1 MRKER
6 KKRKKIK
13 ERKESYKT
21 LKTKAWKIFSEFI
34 RRRGSSNGMNFCVT
48 CGVMKN
54 WKELQAGHF
63 LDGRHNAVLFNPL
76 IVWPQ
81 CLRCNIF
88 LKGNKVKYTLFMQN
102 KFGQN
107 KVEEL
112 LSESHRI
119 VKLGK
124 SDLKDIIN
132 RYTDDLNKMVPEA
145 D

>member
-1 MRKER
+1 MR
-6 KKRKKIK
+6 KKRK

-21 LKTKAWKIFSEFI
+21 LKTKAWRIFSEFI
-34 RRRGSSNGMNFCVT
+34 RRRGSIDGNNSCVT
-48 CGVMKN
+48 CGVTKK
-54 WKELQAGHF
+54 WQELQCGHF
-63 LDGRHNAVLFNPL
+63 IDGRHNAVLFNPL
-76 IVWPQ
+76 ICWPQ
-81 CLRCNIF
+81 CLRCNVF
-88 LKGNKVKYTLFMQN
+88 LKGNKIKYTLFMQN

-107 KVEEL
+107 KVEEM

-132 RYTDDLNKMVPEA
+132 RCTDDLNKMVPEA